1 MKRLSKD
8 QIQDIEL
15 NILLQLKKVCDFHH
29 LKLYLS
35 GGTLLGAIRHHG
47 FIPWDD
53 DIDVCIPRP
62 DYNKLI
68 HILHQK
74 NSMPNYLSMVCYE
87 DGNFEFPFMK
97 IFDKRTEFRRQY
109 IDDGKNSSLWIDVF
123 PVDGLPEDRTKIKK
137 IYRQVDK
144 YRKYLMKSKAKPHEG
159 KTPLRKTLKPLY
171 LFLVKTFYNP
181 QKCAKKIYL
190 IANNFSYEEAD
201 YVGAVT
207 WGLYGIGECM
217 KKNEFEKPVDVMF
230 EGYCFQAMSCWDSY
244 LIGLYGNYM
253 QLPPKEKRI
262 THDMEVWAKQNIDQI

>member
-53 DIDVCIPRP
+53 DIDVCISRP

-74 NSMPNYLSMVCYE
+74 NNMPNYLSMVCYE
-87 DGNFEFPFMK
+87 DGNFDFPFMK
-97 IFDKRTEFRRQY
+97 IFDKRTIYKRQY
-109 IDDGKNSSLWIDVF
+109 INDGEKSNLWIDIF
-123 PVDGLPEDRTKIKK
+123 PYDGLPSDINEVKK
-137 IYRQVDK
+137 IYKIGDK
-144 YRKYLMKSKAKPHEG
+144 YRKYLAKSKANPNEG
-159 KTPLRKTLKPLY
+159 KTWIRKFLKPLY
-171 LFLVKTFYNP
+171 LSWINIFYSP
-181 QKCAKKIYL
+181 ERCGKQIEALAKKVP
-190 IANNFSYEEAD
+190 YEEAE

-207 WGLYGIGECM
+207 WGLYGEGERV
-217 KKNEFEKPVDVMF
+217 KKSEFEKSVDVTF
-230 EGYCFQAMSCWDSY
+230 ENHIFQTMSCWDSY
-244 LIGLYGNYM
+244 LTGLYGDYM
-253 QLPPKEKRI
+253 KLPPKEKRV
-262 THDMEVWAKQNIDQI
+262 THDLEVWFKD